1 MRRSMK
7 KIIGLL
13 TLLICV
19 MSLAGCAEREKLPK
33 EEMYQTKSDQYVKM
47 LTSMSEEELNEL
59 IAGLEDDFEDFE
71 QEVALYRYI
80 GGTGQKFDF
89 TADAYLALFKSYAGN
104 LDEFGAYVGVKEYE
118 GGVEK
123 DGEVTYDVVYE
134 FEKHDMRLSLVYD
147 SHDIV
152 TTVTAD
158 PIYSTGEILEKAGM
172 NTLLG
177 MGVVFAV
184 LILISLII
192 SCFNFIPA
200 IERKF
205 SKKKAAEKK
214 AAVPAAPVTSAPV
227 PAAAPAETAAT
238 DDLELVAVIT
248 AAVAASMGTASAD
261 GFVVRSIKRKSS
273 QKWKRA

>member
-7 KIIGLL
+7 KIISLL

-47 LTSMSEEELNEL
+47 LTSMSEEELNEQ
-59 IAGLEDDFEDFE
+59 IAGLEDNFEDFE
-71 QEVALYRYI
+71 QEVALYPYI
-80 GGTGQKFDF
+80 SGAGQKFDF

-104 LDEFGAYVGVKEYE
+104 LEEFGAYVGVKEYE

-134 FEKHDMRLSLVYD
+134 FEQHDMRLSLVYD

-152 TTVTAD
+152 TTVTVD

-177 MGVVFAV
+177 MGVVFTV

>member
-7 KIIGLL
+7 KIISLL

-89 TADAYLALFKSYAGN
+89 TADAYLALFKPYAGN

-147 SHDIV
+147 SHDVV

-205 SKKKAAEKK
+205 SKKKAAKKK

-227 PAAAPAETAAT
+227 PAAAPAETAVT

-248 AAVAASMGTASAD
+248 AAVAA
-261 GFVVRSIKRKSS
+261 
-273 QKWKRA
+273 

>member
-1 MRRSMK
+1 MKRNMK
-7 KIIGLL
+7 KIISLL
-13 TLLICV
+13 TLLVCV
-19 MSLAGCAEREKLPK
+19 VSLAGCAAREKLPK
-33 EEMYQTKSDQYVKM
+33 EEMYQTKSDKYVKM
-47 LTSMSEEELNEL
+47 LTSMSEEELNEQ
-59 IAGLEDDFEDFE
+59 IAGLEENFEDFE
-71 QEVALYRYI
+71 QEVALYPYI

-89 TADAYLALFKSYAGN
+89 TAEAYLALFKSYASN

-158 PIYSTGEILEKAGM
+158 PIYSTGEILQKAGM

-214 AAVPAAPVTSAPV
+214 AAVPAAPA
-227 PAAAPAETAAT
+227 AAAPAPAAAAETAVP

-248 AAVAASMGTASAD
+248 AAVAASMGTTSTD

>member
-1 MRRSMK
+1 MRRNMK
-7 KIIGLL
+7 KIISLL
-13 TLLICV
+13 ALLVCV
-19 MSLAGCAEREKLPK
+19 MSLAGCAERETLPK
-33 EEMYQTKSDQYVKM
+33 EDMYKANSDKYVAL
-47 LTSMSEEELNEL
+47 LTSQTEEELNEQ
-59 IAGLEDDFEDFE
+59 IAYLEDNFEDFE
-71 QEVALYRYI
+71 QEIALYPYLMGSGI
-80 GGTGQKFDF
+80 KFDF
-89 TADAYLALFKSYAGN
+89 TADAYLALFKSYVSN
-104 LDEFGAYVGVKEYE
+104 MDEFGAYVGVKEYE

-147 SHDIV
+147 SHDII

-158 PIYSTGEILEKAGM
+158 PIYSTGEILQKAGM

-214 AAVPAAPVTSAPV
+214 AAAPAVSAAPAPA
-227 PAAAPAETAAT
+227 PAAPAETAVT

-248 AAVAASMGTASAD
+248 AAVAAAMGTVSAD
-261 GFVVRSIKRKSS
+261 GFVVRSIKRRSS
-273 QKWKRA
+273 RKR

>member
-1 MRRSMK
+1 MKRNMK
-7 KIIGLL
+7 KIISLL
-13 TLLICV
+13 TLLVCV
-19 MSLAGCAEREKLPK
+19 MSLAGCAAREKLPK
-33 EEMYQTKSDQYVKM
+33 EEMYQTKSDKYVKM
-47 LTSMSEEELNEL
+47 LTSMSEEELNEQ
-59 IAGLEDDFEDFE
+59 IAGLEENFEDFE
-71 QEVALYRYI
+71 QEVALYPYI

-89 TADAYLALFKSYAGN
+89 TAEAYLALFKSYASN

-147 SHDIV
+147 SHDVV

-214 AAVPAAPVTSAPV
+214 AAVQAA
-227 PAAAPAETAAT
+227 PAAAPAPAAVAETAVP

-248 AAVAASMGTASAD
+248 AAVAASMGTTSTD

>member
-1 MRRSMK
+1 MKRNMK
-7 KIIGLL
+7 KIISLL
-13 TLLICV
+13 TLLVCV
-19 MSLAGCAEREKLPK
+19 ISLAGCAAREKLPK
-33 EEMYQTKSDQYVKM
+33 EEMYQTKSDKYVKM
-47 LTSMSEEELNEL
+47 LTSMSEEELNEQ
-59 IAGLEDDFEDFE
+59 IAGLEENFEDFE
-71 QEVALYRYI
+71 QEVALYPYI

-89 TADAYLALFKSYAGN
+89 TAEAYLALFKSYASN

-147 SHDIV
+147 SHDVV

-214 AAVPAAPVTSAPV
+214 AAVQAA
-227 PAAAPAETAAT
+227 PAAAPAPAAAAETAVP

-248 AAVAASMGTASAD
+248 AAVAASMGTTSTD

>member
-7 KIIGLL
+7 KIISLL

-147 SHDIV
+147 SHDVV

-205 SKKKAAEKK
+205 SKKKAAKKK

-227 PAAAPAETAAT
+227 PAAAPAETAVT

>member
-1 MRRSMK
+1 MKRNMK
-7 KIIGLL
+7 KLIGLFV
-13 TLLICV
+13 LLLCV
-19 MSLAGCAEREKLPK
+19 MSLAGCATRETLPK
-33 EEMYQTKSDQYVKM
+33 EEMYKTKSDQYVKM
-47 LTSMSEEELNEL
+47 LTAMSEEELEEQ
-59 IAGLEDDFEDFE
+59 IAGLEENFEDFE

-89 TADAYLALFKSYAGN
+89 TADAYLALFKSYASN

-147 SHDIV
+147 SQDVVI
-152 TTVTAD
+152 TVTAD
-158 PIYSTGEILEKAGM
+158 PIYSTGEILQKAGM

-177 MGVVFAV
+177 MGVVFSV

-200 IERKF
+200 IEKKF
-205 SKKKAAEKK
+205 SKKKAEEKK
-214 AAVPAAPVTSAPV
+214 AAAPAVKPAPAPVAAPVAEN
-227 PAAAPAETAAT
+227 PA

-248 AAVAASMGTASAD
+248 AAVAAAMGTTSTD
-261 GFVVRSIKRKSS
+261 GFVVRSIKRKSN
-273 QKWKRA
+273 QKWKKA

>member
-1 MRRSMK
+1 MRRNMK
-7 KIIGLL
+7 KIISLL
-13 TLLICV
+13 TMLVCV
-19 MSLAGCAEREKLPK
+19 MSLAGCAAREKLPK

-47 LTSMSEEELNEL
+47 LTSMSEEELNEQ
-59 IAGLEDDFEDFE
+59 IAGLEENFEDFE
-71 QEVALYRYI
+71 QEVALYPYI
-80 GGTGQKFDF
+80 SGAGQKFDF
-89 TADAYLALFKSYAGN
+89 TADAYLSLFKSYASN

-134 FEKHDMRLSLVYD
+134 FEKHDMRLSLVYN

-158 PIYSTGEILEKAGM
+158 PIYSIGEILQKAGM

-177 MGVVFAV
+177 MGVVFTV

-200 IERKF
+200 IEKKF
-205 SKKKAAEKK
+205 SKKKAVEKK
-214 AAVPAAPVTSAPV
+214 APT
-227 PAAAPAETAAT
+227 PAAAPASVPAPAAPVEEAVT

-248 AAVAASMGTASAD
+248 AAVAASMGSTSTD

>member
-1 MRRSMK
+1 MKRNMK
-7 KIIGLL
+7 KLISLL
-13 TLLICV
+13 TLLVCV
-19 MSLAGCAEREKLPK
+19 MSLAGCAAREKLPK
-33 EEMYQTKSDQYVKM
+33 EEMYQTKSDKYVKM
-47 LTSMSEEELNEL
+47 LTSMSEEELNEQ
-59 IAGLEDDFEDFE
+59 IAGLEENFEDFE
-71 QEVALYRYI
+71 QEVALYPYI

-89 TADAYLALFKSYAGN
+89 TAEAYLALFKSYASN

-147 SHDIV
+147 SHDVV

-214 AAVPAAPVTSAPV
+214 AAVPAAPA
-227 PAAAPAETAAT
+227 AAAPAPAAAAETAVP

-248 AAVAASMGTASAD
+248 AAVAASMGTTSTD

>member
-1 MRRSMK
+1 MKRNMK
-7 KIIGLL
+7 KIISLL
-13 TLLICV
+13 TLLVCV
-19 MSLAGCAEREKLPK
+19 ISLAGCAAREKLPK
-33 EEMYQTKSDQYVKM
+33 EEMYQAKSDKYVKM
-47 LTSMSEEELNEL
+47 LTSMSEEELNEQ
-59 IAGLEDDFEDFE
+59 IAGLEENFEDFE
-71 QEVALYRYI
+71 QEVALYPYI

-89 TADAYLALFKSYAGN
+89 TAEAYLALFKSYASN

-147 SHDIV
+147 SHDVV

-214 AAVPAAPVTSAPV
+214 AAVQAA
-227 PAAAPAETAAT
+227 PAAAPAPAAAAETAVP

-248 AAVAASMGTASAD
+248 AAVAASMGTTSTD

>member
-1 MRRSMK
+1 MKRNMK
-7 KIIGLL
+7 KLISLL
-13 TLLICV
+13 TLLVCV
-19 MSLAGCAEREKLPK
+19 VSLVGCAAREKLPK

-47 LTSMSEEELNEL
+47 LTSMSEEELNEQ
-59 IAGLEDDFEDFE
+59 IAGLEENFEDFE
-71 QEVALYRYI
+71 QEVALYPYI

-89 TADAYLALFKSYAGN
+89 TAEAYLALFKSYASN

-214 AAVPAAPVTSAPV
+214 AAVPAAPA
-227 PAAAPAETAAT
+227 AAAPAPAAAAETAVP

-248 AAVAASMGTASAD
+248 AAVAASMGTTSTD

>member
-1 MRRSMK
+1 MK
-7 KIIGLL
+7 KIISLL

-19 MSLAGCAEREKLPK
+19 VSLAGCAEREKLPK

-59 IAGLEDDFEDFE
+59 IAGLEGDFEDFE

-147 SHDIV
+147 SHDVV

-227 PAAAPAETAAT
+227 PAAAPAETAVA

-261 GFVVRSIKRKSS
+261 GFVVRSIKRKNS

>member
-7 KIIGLL
+7 KIISLL

-147 SHDIV
+147 SHDVV

-177 MGVVFAV
+177 MGVVFTV

>member
-1 MRRSMK
+1 M
-7 KIIGLL
+7 
-13 TLLICV
+13 
-19 MSLAGCAEREKLPK
+19 
-33 EEMYQTKSDQYVKM
+33 
-47 LTSMSEEELNEL
+47 
-59 IAGLEDDFEDFE
+59 
-71 QEVALYRYI
+71 
-80 GGTGQKFDF
+80 
-89 TADAYLALFKSYAGN
+89 
-104 LDEFGAYVGVKEYE
+104 
-118 GGVEK
+118 
-123 DGEVTYDVVYE
+123 YE

-152 TTVTAD
+152 ITVTAD
-158 PIYSTGEILEKAGM
+158 PIYSTGEILQKAGM

-205 SKKKAAEKK
+205 GKKKAAEKK
-214 AAVPAAPVTSAPV
+214 AAAPAA
-227 PAAAPAETAAT
+227 PAAAPAPAAPAKAAEAA

-248 AAVAASMGTASAD
+248 AAVAASMGTTSTD

>member
-7 KIIGLL
+7 KIISLL

-47 LTSMSEEELNEL
+47 LTSMSEEELNEQ
-59 IAGLEDDFEDFE
+59 IAGLEDNFEDFE
-71 QEVALYRYI
+71 QEVALYPYI
-80 GGTGQKFDF
+80 SGAGQKFDF

-104 LDEFGAYVGVKEYE
+104 LEEFGAYVGVKEYE

-134 FEKHDMRLSLVYD
+134 FEQHDMRLSLVYD

-152 TTVTAD
+152 TTVTVD

-227 PAAAPAETAAT
+227 LAAAPAETAAT

>member
-1 MRRSMK
+1 MKRNMK
-7 KIIGLL
+7 KIISLL
-13 TLLICV
+13 TLLVCV
-19 MSLAGCAEREKLPK
+19 MSLAGCAAREKLPK
-33 EEMYQTKSDQYVKM
+33 EEMYQAKSDKYVKM
-47 LTSMSEEELNEL
+47 LTSMSEEELNEQ
-59 IAGLEDDFEDFE
+59 IAGLEENFEDFE
-71 QEVALYRYI
+71 QEVALYPYI

-89 TADAYLALFKSYAGN
+89 TAEAYLALFKSYASN

-147 SHDIV
+147 SHDVV

-214 AAVPAAPVTSAPV
+214 AAVQAA
-227 PAAAPAETAAT
+227 PAAAPAPAAAAETAVP

-248 AAVAASMGTASAD
+248 AAVAASMGTTSTD

>member
-1 MRRSMK
+1 MKRNMK
-7 KIIGLL
+7 KIISLL
-13 TLLICV
+13 TLLVCV
-19 MSLAGCAEREKLPK
+19 ISLAGCAAREKLPK
-33 EEMYQTKSDQYVKM
+33 EEMYQTKSDKYVKM
-47 LTSMSEEELNEL
+47 LTSMSEEELNEQ
-59 IAGLEDDFEDFE
+59 IAGLEENFEDFE
-71 QEVALYRYI
+71 QEVALYPYI

-89 TADAYLALFKSYAGN
+89 TAEAYLALFKSYASN

-147 SHDIV
+147 SHDVV

-214 AAVPAAPVTSAPV
+214 AAVQVAS
-227 PAAAPAETAAT
+227 AAAPASAAAAETAVP

-248 AAVAASMGTASAD
+248 AAVAASMGTTSTD